1 MSFRTSQIS
10 WLALKLVINVNF
22 FEKRQSLAGLLAGVC
37 IVLILNGCAVGGWLS
52 FESPPKAPSTTETSN
67 PNNDPLIG
75 DAPELLSLE
84 IDEEKEPPLVES
96 PPVTQEVMPLL
107 EFVES
112 IDGGVIHF
120 NSKIHDFMQSLIGV
134 DRLQLMRPTAV
145 AVRDGYM
152 YVVDMGLDLVIR
164 FDLATKI
171 AEPLVELSG
180 ITKGDVADIFVA
192 GDGSFYLTDTEG
204 ARVLH
209 FSPKGKLKRTL
220 KNRLNMARPVAVYEE
235 SSTGNIYI
243 ADGFFDHVLAFNR
256 LGELFTSIGGRGSD
270 PGEFLNITAMTLGPD
285 GFYIG
290 SRVGQHVQVLKG
302 NGEYLYSLEQGPL
315 VFPLGMAATDDSRV
329 YVSDYWD
336 NSIKVFER
344 GLFVDSV
351 GGTGVTPG
359 KFKRITDLYLD
370 KGLLYAVDSLNGR
383 VQVLR
388 VQEKE
393 QATLALD
400 Y

>member
-1 MSFRTSQIS
+1 VNSPSKKQPWVRFFLGVSIVFV
-10 WLALKLVINVNF
+10 LK
-22 FEKRQSLAGLLAGVC
+22 
-37 IVLILNGCAVGGWLS
+37 GCAVGGWLA
-52 FESPPKAPSTTETSN
+52 FESPPKAPNTSAISSA
-67 PNNDPLIG
+67 D
-75 DAPELLSLE
+75 DVPELLSLD
-84 IDEEKEPPLVES
+84 IDDINKDKEPPLVKS
-96 PPVTQEVMPLL
+96 PPDTKKAMPLL

-120 NSKIHDFMQSLIGV
+120 KSELLHGFMQPLIGV

-152 YVVDMGLDLVIR
+152 YVVDMGLDLVVR
-164 FDLATKI
+164 FDLVTKI

-180 ITKGDVADIFVA
+180 ITKGEVADIFV
-192 GDGSFYLTDTEG
+192 GRDRSFYLTDTEG

-209 FSPKGKLKRTL
+209 FSARGKLKRTL
-220 KNRLNMARPVAVYEE
+220 KNRLNMGYPVAVYEE
-235 SSTGNIYI
+235 DATGNIYV
-243 ADGFFDHVLAFNR
+243 ADGFFDHVLIFNQ
-256 LGELFTSIGGRGSD
+256 LGELFTSVGGRGND
-270 PGEFLNITAMTLGPD
+270 PGEFLNITAMALGPD

-290 SRVGQHVQVLKG
+290 ARVGQHVQVLKE
-302 NGEYLYSLEQGPL
+302 NGEYLYSLEQGSL
-315 VFPLGMAATDDSRV
+315 VFPLGMAATDDARV

-359 KFKRITDLYLD
+359 KFKRITDLYLY

-383 VQVLR
+383 VQVFR
-388 VQEKE
+388 IPDKSTQ
-393 QATLALD
+393 TLALGR
-400 Y
+400 